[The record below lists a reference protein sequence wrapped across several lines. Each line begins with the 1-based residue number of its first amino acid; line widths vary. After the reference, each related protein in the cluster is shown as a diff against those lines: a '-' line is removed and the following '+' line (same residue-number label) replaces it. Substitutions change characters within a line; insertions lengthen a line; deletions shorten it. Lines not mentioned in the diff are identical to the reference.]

1 MVSTSLF
8 LYSRE
13 MQNPEEKEIFLSGG
27 NASIDRDSLV
37 LEAKIQ
43 EGLEFLLKPLYRRI
57 GAAAARAEG
66 LEASQEEQDQV
77 CSEFLSQRGLME
89 EAEVDAWLKWMG
101 IEEASLDAYFEELA
115 LVEKL
120 KEKVV
125 PQKDVEKRF
134 RESQYDYAKVEAGM
148 VNLESSGMAS
158 EVLLSLREKETS
170 WEKVLS
176 QFGGKPSLVMQRR
189 NAPEEAASLLFS
201 AEMQEYVGPIETEEG
216 AFRIYRVLSR
226 ETPKLDEDLQAEI
239 RQELYQAHLE
249 RLMAKDPIRFTS
261 NS

>member
-1 MVSTSLF
+1 
-8 LYSRE
+8 
-13 MQNPEEKEIFLSGG
+13 
-27 NASIDRDSLV
+27 
-37 LEAKIQ
+37 
-43 EGLEFLLKPLYRRI
+43 
-57 GAAAARAEG
+57 
-66 LEASQEEQDQV
+66 V

-125 PQKDVEKRF
+125 PQKEVEKRF

-148 VNLESSGMAS
+148 VELESSGVAS
-158 EVLLSLREKETS
+158 ETLLSLREKETS

-176 QFGGKPSLVMQRR
+176 QYGGKASLSMQRR
-189 NAPEEAASLLFS
+189 HAPEEAASLLFS
-201 AEMQEYVGPIETEEG
+201 AEMQEYVGPIETEAG

-226 ETPKLDEDLQAEI
+226 ETPRLDEDLQEEI
-239 RQELYQAHLE
+239 RQELYQAYLE

-261 NS
+261 GL

>member
-1 MVSTSLF
+1 F
-8 LYSRE
+8 LA
-13 MQNPEEKEIFLSGG
+13 GG

-201 AEMQEYVGPIETEEG
+201 AEMQEYVG
-216 AFRIYRVLSR
+216 
-226 ETPKLDEDLQAEI
+226 
-239 RQELYQAHLE
+239 
-249 RLMAKDPIRFTS
+249 
-261 NS
+261 